1 MMPHITEIK
10 MAMRMPMPPADIG
23 ESVTAG
29 NGSSDLSRI
38 FSMSYWKDTN
48 SSIMFFTPGRKKAK
62 LFGDS
67 DDGMVTSFSNIDSQ
81 ERTSINKRVRR
92 LQDLMTNMD
101 KVIVRYRNFT
111 LNLSLQVDQR
121 VDRCRRE
128 DRAGGWNRRQWT
140 ILTLEN
146 GRISIGGSLFTWTM
160 LGIFCGPSSL
170 QNNAQSNLNSGHDS
184 LKLLFSTLKKRFTRI
199 SGHALRK
206 IAREYEEIFLE

>member
-23 ESVTAG
+23 ESVTTG

-101 KVIVRYRNFT
+101 K
-111 LNLSLQVDQR
+111 VDQR

-184 LKLLFSTLKKRFTRI
+184 LKLLFSTLKKQFTRI

>member
-101 KVIVRYRNFT
+101 KV
-111 LNLSLQVDQR
+111 DQR

>member
-92 LQDLMTNMD
+92 LQDPMTNMD

-121 VDRCRRE
+121 VDWCRRE

-160 LGIFCGPSSL
+160 LGVYS
-170 QNNAQSNLNSGHDS
+170 NNTKCNSNLRPTRNSNIGGFQSNADIRLC
-184 LKLLFSTLKKRFTRI
+184 
-199 SGHALRK
+199 
-206 IAREYEEIFLE
+206 

>member
-92 LQDLMTNMD
+92 LQDPMTNMD
-101 KVIVRYRNFT
+101 KV
-111 LNLSLQVDQR
+111 DQR
-121 VDRCRRE
+121 VDWCRRE

>member
-23 ESVTAG
+23 ESVTTG

-111 LNLSLQVDQR
+111 LNLSLQVACNFILLVSDFPIFSMHI
-121 VDRCRRE
+121 VD
-128 DRAGGWNRRQWT
+128 ASMN
-140 ILTLEN
+140 LYP
-146 GRISIGGSLFTWTM
+146 SLVH
-160 LGIFCGPSSL
+160 LI
-170 QNNAQSNLNSGHDS
+170 
-184 LKLLFSTLKKRFTRI
+184 
-199 SGHALRK
+199 
-206 IAREYEEIFLE
+206 